1 MGIAMK
7 NIYSTPF
14 YANIIK
20 NLEIA
25 GMVNDTKNATIQRL
39 KFPKRCIVV
48 SIPVRMDSG
57 EIKIFDGYRVQHS
70 QTLGPFKGGIR
81 FHKGVNLA
89 EVVSLASLMT
99 LKNSLLGL
107 PLGGAKGG
115 VAVEPKNLS
124 RGELERLTRGFTSAI
139 GPFIGPDKDIPAPDV
154 GTDSQTMAWMLDTYS
169 TESGFSQTGIVT
181 GKPLAIGGSKGR
193 EAATGLGVVLNI
205 QKVLEK
211 QNKSAEESSL
221 AIQGFGKVGMHAAIE
236 AHKIG
241 LKVVAISDIS
251 TALYDANG
259 LNIPELV
266 GFVKKKNLL
275 KDYDSAKQINND
287 ELLTLPVDI
296 LAPCALDGV
305 INSDNMD
312 KIKAK
317 IIVEGANGPTTSKAS
332 SYLFKEKKVII
343 IPDILANGGGVIVS
357 YFEWVQDI
365 VWLFWSEEEVKS
377 KLKMIIDRCF
387 DRVWDCAKKHSVDIR
402 TAAIATALKRLEKA
416 MLLRGQI

>member
-1 MGIAMK
+1 MK
-7 NIYSTPF
+7 NIYATPF

-20 NLEIA
+20 NLEKA
-25 GMVNDTKNATIQRL
+25 SKVHSTKTATIQRL

-48 SIPVRMDSG
+48 SIPIKMDDG
-57 EIKIFDGYRVQHS
+57 HMQIFDGYRAQHS
-70 QTLGPFKGGIR
+70 QTLGPFKGGVR
-81 FHKGVNLA
+81 FHQDVNLA
-89 EVVSLASLMT
+89 ETVSLSCLMT

-115 VAVEPKNLS
+115 VAVDPKSLS
-124 RGELERLTRGFTSAI
+124 LGELERLTRGYTSAI

-193 EAATGLGVVLNI
+193 EAATGLGVILNI

-211 QNKSAEESSL
+211 QNKSVEDSSL

-241 LKVVAISDIS
+241 LKVAAISDVS
-251 TALYDANG
+251 TALYDPNG

-266 GFVKKKNLL
+266 ALTKQKKLL
-275 KDYDSAKQINND
+275 KDYPHAKKISNE
-287 ELLTLPVDI
+287 ELLILPVDI

-305 INSDNMD
+305 IHSGNME
-312 KIKAK
+312 KIQTK

-332 SYLFKEKKVII
+332 TYLFKEKQVII
-343 IPDILANGGGVIVS
+343 IPDILANGGGVVVS

-387 DRVWDCAKKHSVDIR
+387 DRVWDCAHKHKIDVR

>member
-1 MGIAMK
+1 MK

-241 LKVVAISDIS
+241 LKVVSISDIS

>member
-1 MGIAMK
+1 MK